1 MALNEVHVT
10 ERVFSVSIV
19 VPLSIHTASPFALMK
34 IWPGI
39 VPRLNK
45 ARNFKIILRIVTGMI

>member
-10 ERVFSVSIV
+10 ERVFSASIV
-19 VPLSIHTASPFALMK
+19 VPWFIHTASPFALIE

-39 VPRLNK
+39 VLRLNK
-45 ARNFKIILRIVTGMI
+45 ARHFKIILRIVTGVI